1 MAVEESKIWEKFLGK
16 KISTEKL
23 SLEGF
28 NDKIPF
34 EIYDGYAYCENFK
47 GHRYEMVYP
56 QIKAV
61 RDSKEMADA
70 VIEYIN
76 SISTKKLETANEI
89 GVLHILTA
97 FNTLYCDG
105 VEIIPNNE

>member
-1 MAVEESKIWEKFLGK
+1 MAVNESKIWEKFFGK

-34 EIYDGYAYCENFK
+34 EIYDGYAYCEDFK
-47 GHRYEMVYP
+47 GHRYEMTYP
-56 QIKAV
+56 QLKAV
-61 RDSKEMADA
+61 HDSKEMADA

-76 SISTKKLETANEI
+76 SISTKKIETANEI
-89 GVLHILTA
+89 SVLHILTA

-105 VEIIPNNE
+105 VEIIPSND